1 MIGVCFLTNTTG
13 RKHNMPLMEE
23 IKKKK
28 KQIQNAI
35 GGTIAQVPKVTVGE
49 VAKTAGRIGKKMA
62 MAGTVAGT
70 ASGGANVSRKSLPA
84 MTSHMMVIREPIPLP
99 KKFEDKKYEYAK
111 PMSMIPV
118 IRRRARR

>member
-1 MIGVCFLTNTTG
+1 
-13 RKHNMPLMEE
+13 MPLMEE

-62 MAGTVAGT
+62 MAGTLAGT
-70 ASGGANVSRKSLPA
+70 GPGGANVIRKS
-84 MTSHMMVIREPIPLP
+84 IPLL
-99 KKFEDKKYEYAK
+99 KKLEDKKYEYAK
-111 PMSMIPV
+111 PMSMMPV

>member
-1 MIGVCFLTNTTG
+1 
-13 RKHNMPLMEE
+13 MPLMEE

-28 KQIQNAI
+28 KQVQNAI

-70 ASGGANVSRKSLPA
+70 ASGGANVIRKSLPA
-84 MTSHMMVIREPIPLP
+84 MTEHMMVGTWSGGANVTREPIPLL
-99 KKFEDKKYEYAK
+99 KKKLADEKYEKYEYAK
-111 PMSMIPV
+111 PISKIGV
-118 IRRRARR
+118 IRRRARM